1 MFYQLLCSWLLC
13 VAGRGGVAR
22 CRSLLCGVV
31 LRLVIGGR
39 LNLVSM
45 LSSLRLSDSAPI
57 SILHRLWSSCSLVST
72 SCLKLVAIAVLSV
85 GPAGSSSLL
94 LTPTSNAL
102 GLTPLTFCHHT
113 GTINTNLLLAALS
126 TALNLGLVIS
136 SRQQVLFW
144 MSTRQENGKWSCC
157 RSDRDYWSNGHW
169 PIRAKGWARVRR

>member
-1 MFYQLLCSWLLC
+1 MKTSDMITCHWIRAAGRITDQNNWQLLPQVLK
-13 VAGRGGVAR
+13 
-22 CRSLLCGVV
+22 SL
-31 LRLVIGGR
+31 
-39 LNLVSM
+39 
-45 LSSLRLSDSAPI
+45 
-57 SILHRLWSSCSLVST
+57 LHRLWTSYSHVLK
-72 SCLKLVAIAVLSV
+72 SCLKLAVIAVLS
-85 GPAGSSSLL
+85 GGLAGSSSLL